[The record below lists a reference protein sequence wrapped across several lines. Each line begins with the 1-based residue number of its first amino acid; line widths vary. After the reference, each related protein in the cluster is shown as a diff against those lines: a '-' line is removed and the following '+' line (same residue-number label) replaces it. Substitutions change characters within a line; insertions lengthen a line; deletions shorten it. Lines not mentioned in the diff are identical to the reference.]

1 MNNSHALYNST
12 LNASTASVGIGTVS
26 HIDLLTYLHTRTDGA
41 YVRGRSTRPL
51 VDPRPGPVH
60 LACARAASTSTFKFT
75 QARSADSARRPTLY
89 FNAIFL
95 PCPPARS
102 RPAAA
107 HTVACQ
113 LPRQR
118 LTVPAPTVTC
128 PALFLLHLSAGQ
140 TRPGVQVPPVNLLSP
155 APGQPARHLVEA
167 ANPATV
173 TICSSP
179 RLSECHSPLN
189 V

>member
-1 MNNSHALYNST
+1 MHNSHSLYNST
-12 LNASTASVGIGTVS
+12 LNASTASASIGTVS
-26 HIDLLTYLHTRTDGA
+26 HVDLLTYLHTRSDGSC
-41 YVRGRSTRPL
+41 VRGRSTRPS
-51 VDPRPGPVH
+51 VEPRPGPVH
-60 LACARAASTSTFKFT
+60 LARARAASSSTCKFT

-89 FNAIFL
+89 FNLIFL

-107 HTVACQ
+107 RPVACQ
-113 LPRQR
+113 LSRQR

-128 PALFLLHLSAGQ
+128 PVLFLLHLSAGQ

-155 APGQPARHLVEA
+155 APGPLARHLVEA

-173 TICSSP
+173 CSRQ
-179 RLSECHSPLN
+179 RLSECHSLLN